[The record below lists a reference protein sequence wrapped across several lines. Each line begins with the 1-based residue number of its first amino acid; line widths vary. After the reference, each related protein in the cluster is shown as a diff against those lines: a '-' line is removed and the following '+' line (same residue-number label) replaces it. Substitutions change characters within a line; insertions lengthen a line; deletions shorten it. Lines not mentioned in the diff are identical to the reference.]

1 MGIYSIMFFGGL
13 ILAILF
19 LALSVVLFFVL
30 DIPTAFGSVTGSTQ
44 RKALEEIRS
53 GKTKETKQQKKRKS
67 QSGLIRAR
75 NVKASSSTGSLM
87 TGFTDIQKKA
97 EGRDSE
103 SMKMKSG
110 SGAMSRTDT
119 ASLSRSE
126 AATTTIKASTAKAD
140 RDASSDLVRQAE
152 LAAQRARNAEI
163 EADANDFTPE
173 HLTEQ
178 DIPRPDVKEQISE
191 AETTALTE
199 ETVEQEDKKN
209 TKIHINPKTGKR
221 YELDSEDTEILTY
234 SDMAGKDSEDDTTA
248 LGAKIP
254 GEEEETDVL
263 RAGVSDNDLY
273 DEDLLDSEDSTDLLT
288 SGLQTDLDE
297 VKPIEQEKVD
307 MPEEDTD
314 VLVSNHKPQEEP
326 ESYIFSNKKATSED
340 ETDRLQ
346 GEDLLD
352 VEVAETETV
361 EEAADRARPKP
372 SFSITDMLRH
382 AMEEG
387 KNVPDSEEDDED
399 YDEDEEDV
407 TGVLTSDGIE
417 SGNLSQ
423 ADVHGTLDENLT
435 SVLKADM
442 MPDAEEKKPT
452 IADVR
457 IKVLYD
463 ATIVHTDESL

>member
-1 MGIYSIMFFGGL
+1 M
-13 ILAILF
+13 
-19 LALSVVLFFVL
+19 
-30 DIPTAFGSVTGSTQ
+30 
-44 RKALEEIRS
+44 K
-53 GKTKETKQQKKRKS
+53 
-67 QSGLIRAR
+67 
-75 NVKASSSTGSLM
+75 
-87 TGFTDIQKKA
+87 
-97 EGRDSE
+97 SE
-103 SMKMKSG
+103 SGSMKTADTTS
-110 SGAMSRTDT
+110 SR
-119 ASLSRSE
+119 L
-126 AATTTIKASTAKAD
+126 KASTNNAD

-326 ESYIFSNKKATSED
+326 ESYIFSNKKATPED

>member
-1 MGIYSIMFFGGL
+1 MGIYNVMFIGGL

-19 LALSVVLFFVL
+19 LALTVVLFFVL
-30 DIPTAFGSVTGSTQ
+30 DIPAAFGSVTGSTQ
-44 RKALEEIRS
+44 KKALDDIRS
-53 GKTKETKQQKKRKS
+53 GKTKDNNSQHKRRKS

-75 NVKASSSTGSLM
+75 DVKASSSTGSLM

-97 EGRDSE
+97 EGSGSVKSE
-103 SMKMKSG
+103 SGSMKTADTTS
-110 SGAMSRTDT
+110 SR
-119 ASLSRSE
+119 L
-126 AATTTIKASTAKAD
+126 KASTNNAD

-326 ESYIFSNKKATSED
+326 ESYIFSNKKATSDD

-346 GEDLLD
+346 GEDLSD

>member
-1 MGIYSIMFFGGL
+1 MGIYNVMFIGGL

-19 LALSVVLFFVL
+19 LALTVVLFFVL
-30 DIPTAFGSVTGSTQ
+30 DIPAAFGSVTGSTQ
-44 RKALEEIRS
+44 KKALDDIRS
-53 GKTKETKQQKKRKS
+53 GKTKDNGQHKRRKS

-75 NVKASSSTGSLM
+75 DVKASSSTGSLM

-97 EGRDSE
+97 EGSGSVKSE
-103 SMKMKSG
+103 SGSMKTADTTS
-110 SGAMSRTDT
+110 SR
-119 ASLSRSE
+119 L
-126 AATTTIKASTAKAD
+126 KASTNNAD

-199 ETVEQEDKKN
+199 EAVEQEDKKN

-326 ESYIFSNKKATSED
+326 ESYIFSNKKATSDD

-346 GEDLLD
+346 GEDLSD

>member
-1 MGIYSIMFFGGL
+1 MQQQLLIVNDIISI
-13 ILAILF
+13 IN
-19 LALSVVLFFVL
+19 
-30 DIPTAFGSVTGSTQ
+30 TQ
-44 RKALEEIRS
+44 
-53 GKTKETKQQKKRKS
+53 
-67 QSGLIRAR
+67 
-75 NVKASSSTGSLM
+75 
-87 TGFTDIQKKA
+87 
-97 EGRDSE
+97 
-103 SMKMKSG
+103 
-110 SGAMSRTDT
+110 
-119 ASLSRSE
+119 
-126 AATTTIKASTAKAD
+126 
-140 RDASSDLVRQAE
+140 
-152 LAAQRARNAEI
+152 
-163 EADANDFTPE
+163 
-173 HLTEQ
+173 
-178 DIPRPDVKEQISE
+178 QISE

-326 ESYIFSNKKATSED
+326 ESYIFSNKKATPED

-346 GEDLLD
+346 GEDLSD

-361 EEAADRARPKP
+361 EDVADRARPKP

>member
-1 MGIYSIMFFGGL
+1 MGIYNVMFIGGL

-19 LALSVVLFFVL
+19 LALTVVLFFVL
-30 DIPTAFGSVTGSTQ
+30 DIPAAFGSVTGSTQ
-44 RKALEEIRS
+44 KKALDDIRS
-53 GKTKETKQQKKRKS
+53 GKTKDNGQHKRRKS

-75 NVKASSSTGSLM
+75 DVKASSSTGSLM

-97 EGRDSE
+97 EGSGSVKSE
-103 SMKMKSG
+103 SGSMKTADTTS
-110 SGAMSRTDT
+110 SR
-119 ASLSRSE
+119 L
-126 AATTTIKASTAKAD
+126 KASTNNAD

-346 GEDLLD
+346 GEDLSD

-361 EEAADRARPKP
+361 EDVADKSRPKP

-399 YDEDEEDV
+399 YDDDEEEV

-442 MPDAEEKKPT
+442 MPDAEEKKPV

>member
-1 MGIYSIMFFGGL
+1 MGIYNVMFIGGL

-19 LALSVVLFFVL
+19 LALTVVLFFVL
-30 DIPTAFGSVTGSTQ
+30 DIPAAFGSVTGSTQ
-44 RKALEEIRS
+44 KKALDDIRS
-53 GKTKETKQQKKRKS
+53 GKTKDNGQHKRRKS

-75 NVKASSSTGSLM
+75 DVKASSSTGSLM

-97 EGRDSE
+97 EGSGSVKSE
-103 SMKMKSG
+103 SGSMKTADTTS
-110 SGAMSRTDT
+110 SR
-119 ASLSRSE
+119 L
-126 AATTTIKASTAKAD
+126 KASTNNAD
-140 RDASSDLVRQAE
+140 RDDSSDLVRQAE

-326 ESYIFSNKKATSED
+326 ESYIFSNKKATPED

-346 GEDLLD
+346 GENLSD

-361 EEAADRARPKP
+361 EEVADRARPKP

>member
-1 MGIYSIMFFGGL
+1 MGIYNVMFIGGL

-19 LALSVVLFFVL
+19 LALTVVLFFVL
-30 DIPTAFGSVTGSTQ
+30 DIPAAFGSVTGSTQ
-44 RKALEEIRS
+44 KKALDDIRS
-53 GKTKETKQQKKRKS
+53 GKTKDNGQHKRRKS

-75 NVKASSSTGSLM
+75 DVKASSSTGSLM

-97 EGRDSE
+97 EGSGSVKSE
-103 SMKMKSG
+103 SGSMKTADTTS
-110 SGAMSRTDT
+110 SR
-119 ASLSRSE
+119 L
-126 AATTTIKASTAKAD
+126 KASTNNAD

-326 ESYIFSNKKATSED
+326 ESYIFSNKKATPED

-346 GEDLLD
+346 GEDLSD

-361 EEAADRARPKP
+361 EEVADRARPKP

>member
-67 QSGLIRAR
+67 QSGLIRVR

-140 RDASSDLVRQAE
+140 RDASSELIREAE
-152 LAAQRARNAEI
+152 LAAARAAGVEVKVDENE
-163 EADANDFTPE
+163 FTPE

-178 DIPRPDVKEQISE
+178 DIPTHEVETSAVAVAEESATATEQS
-191 AETTALTE
+191 AEE
-199 ETVEQEDKKN
+199 KKN
-209 TKIHINPKTGKR
+209 TRIRINPKTGKR
-221 YELDSEDTEILTY
+221 YELDAEETEVLTY
-234 SDMAGKDSEDDTTA
+234 NEMTGKEENPTSL

-254 GEEEETDVL
+254 GEDEETDVL
-263 RAGVSDNDLY
+263 RADIDSQDLY
-273 DEDLLDSEDSTDLLT
+273 DKDLLDSEDSTDILT
-288 SGLQTDLDE
+288 SGLKTDLDE
-297 VKPIEQEKVD
+297 EVQPLEQEKVD

-314 VLVSNHKPQEEP
+314 VLISNHIPQEEP
-326 ESYIFSNKKATSED
+326 DSYFFAEKKPASED
-340 ETDRLQ
+340 ETDVLQ
-346 GEDLLD
+346 GEDLSD

-361 EEAADRARPKP
+361 QDAADKARPKP

-387 KNVPDSEEDDED
+387 KNIPDIEEDEDD
-399 YDEDEEDV
+399 YDEDEDEV
-407 TGVLTSDGIE
+407 TSVLTGNGIE
-417 SGNLSQ
+417 SGKLSQ
-423 ADVHGTLDENLT
+423 SDVHGTLDENLT

>member
-1 MGIYSIMFFGGL
+1 MGIYNVMFIGGL

-19 LALSVVLFFVL
+19 LALTVVLFFVL
-30 DIPTAFGSVTGSTQ
+30 DIPAAFGSVTGSTQ
-44 RKALEEIRS
+44 KKALDDIRS
-53 GKTKETKQQKKRKS
+53 GKTKDNGQHKRRKS

-75 NVKASSSTGSLM
+75 DVKASSSTGSLM

-97 EGRDSE
+97 EGSGSVKSE
-103 SMKMKSG
+103 SGSMKTADTTS
-110 SGAMSRTDT
+110 SR
-119 ASLSRSE
+119 L
-126 AATTTIKASTAKAD
+126 KASTNNAD

-326 ESYIFSNKKATSED
+326 ESYIFSNKKATPED

-346 GEDLLD
+346 GEDLSD

-361 EEAADRARPKP
+361 EEAADKARPKP

>member
-1 MGIYSIMFFGGL
+1 MGIYNVMFIGGL

-19 LALSVVLFFVL
+19 LALTVVLFFVL
-30 DIPTAFGSVTGSTQ
+30 DIPAAFGSVTGSTQ
-44 RKALEEIRS
+44 KKALDDIRS
-53 GKTKETKQQKKRKS
+53 GKTKDNGQHKRRKS

-75 NVKASSSTGSLM
+75 DVKASSSTGSLM

-97 EGRDSE
+97 EGSGSVKSE
-103 SMKMKSG
+103 SGSMKTADTTS
-110 SGAMSRTDT
+110 SR
-119 ASLSRSE
+119 L
-126 AATTTIKASTAKAD
+126 KASTNNAD

-326 ESYIFSNKKATSED
+326 ESYIFSNKKATSDD

-346 GEDLLD
+346 GEDLSD

-407 TGVLTSDGIE
+407 TGVLTGDGIE

>member
-1 MGIYSIMFFGGL
+1 MGIYNVMFIGGL

-19 LALSVVLFFVL
+19 LALTVVLFFVL
-30 DIPTAFGSVTGSTQ
+30 DIPAAFGSVTGSTQ
-44 RKALEEIRS
+44 KKALDDIRS
-53 GKTKETKQQKKRKS
+53 GKTKDNGQHKRRKS

-75 NVKASSSTGSLM
+75 DVKASSSTGSLM

-97 EGRDSE
+97 EGSGSVKSE
-103 SMKMKSG
+103 SGSMKTADTTS
-110 SGAMSRTDT
+110 SR
-119 ASLSRSE
+119 L
-126 AATTTIKASTAKAD
+126 KASTNNAD
-140 RDASSDLVRQAE
+140 RDASSNLVRQAE

>member
-1 MGIYSIMFFGGL
+1 MGIYNVMFIGGL

-19 LALSVVLFFVL
+19 LALTVVLFFVL
-30 DIPTAFGSVTGSTQ
+30 DIPAAFGSVTGSTQ
-44 RKALEEIRS
+44 KKALDDIRS
-53 GKTKETKQQKKRKS
+53 GKTKDNGQHKRRKS

-75 NVKASSSTGSLM
+75 DVKASSSTGSLM

-97 EGRDSE
+97 EGSGSVKSE
-103 SMKMKSG
+103 SGSMKTADTTS
-110 SGAMSRTDT
+110 SR
-119 ASLSRSE
+119 L
-126 AATTTIKASTAKAD
+126 KASTNNAD

-254 GEEEETDVL
+254 EEEEDTDVL
-263 RAGVSDNDLY
+263 RAGVIDNDLY

-346 GEDLLD
+346 GEDLSD

-361 EEAADRARPKP
+361 EDVADKSRPKP

-399 YDEDEEDV
+399 YDDDEEEV

-442 MPDAEEKKPT
+442 MPDAEEKKPV

>member
-1 MGIYSIMFFGGL
+1 MGIYNVMFIGGL

-19 LALSVVLFFVL
+19 LALTVVLFFVL
-30 DIPTAFGSVTGSTQ
+30 DIPAAFGSVTGSTQ
-44 RKALEEIRS
+44 KKALDDIRS
-53 GKTKETKQQKKRKS
+53 GKTKDNGQHKRRKS

-75 NVKASSSTGSLM
+75 DVKASSSTGSLM

-97 EGRDSE
+97 EGSGSVKSE
-103 SMKMKSG
+103 SGSMKTADTTS
-110 SGAMSRTDT
+110 SR
-119 ASLSRSE
+119 L
-126 AATTTIKASTAKAD
+126 KASTNNAD

-248 LGAKIP
+248 LDAKIP

-326 ESYIFSNKKATSED
+326 ESYIFSNKKATPED

-346 GEDLLD
+346 GEDLSD

-361 EEAADRARPKP
+361 EEAADKARPKP

>member
-1 MGIYSIMFFGGL
+1 MGIYNVMFIGGL

-19 LALSVVLFFVL
+19 LALTVVLFFVL
-30 DIPTAFGSVTGSTQ
+30 DIPAAFGSVTGSTQ
-44 RKALEEIRS
+44 KKALDDIRS
-53 GKTKETKQQKKRKS
+53 GKTKDNSQHKRRKS

-75 NVKASSSTGSLM
+75 DVKASSSTGSLM

-97 EGRDSE
+97 EGSGSVKSE
-103 SMKMKSG
+103 SGSMKTADTTS
-110 SGAMSRTDT
+110 SR
-119 ASLSRSE
+119 L
-126 AATTTIKASTAKAD
+126 KASTNNAD

>member
-1 MGIYSIMFFGGL
+1 MGIYNVMFIGGL

-19 LALSVVLFFVL
+19 LALTVVLFFVL
-30 DIPTAFGSVTGSTQ
+30 DIPAAFGSVTGSTQ
-44 RKALEEIRS
+44 KKALDDIRS
-53 GKTKETKQQKKRKS
+53 GKTKDNGQHKRRKS

-75 NVKASSSTGSLM
+75 DVKASSSTGSLM

-97 EGRDSE
+97 EGSGSVKSE
-103 SMKMKSG
+103 SGSMKTADTTS
-110 SGAMSRTDT
+110 SR
-119 ASLSRSE
+119 L
-126 AATTTIKASTAKAD
+126 KASTNNAD

>member
-1 MGIYSIMFFGGL
+1 MGIYNVMFIGGL

-19 LALSVVLFFVL
+19 LALTVVLFFVL
-30 DIPTAFGSVTGSTQ
+30 DIPAAFGSVTGSTQ
-44 RKALEEIRS
+44 KKALDDIRS
-53 GKTKETKQQKKRKS
+53 GKTKDNSQHKRRKS

-75 NVKASSSTGSLM
+75 DVKASSSTGSLM

-97 EGRDSE
+97 EGSGSVKSE
-103 SMKMKSG
+103 SGSMKTADTTS
-110 SGAMSRTDT
+110 SR
-119 ASLSRSE
+119 L
-126 AATTTIKASTAKAD
+126 KASTNNAD

-326 ESYIFSNKKATSED
+326 ESYIFSNKKATSDD

>member
-1 MGIYSIMFFGGL
+1 MGIYNVMFIGGL

-19 LALSVVLFFVL
+19 LALTVVLFFVL
-30 DIPTAFGSVTGSTQ
+30 DIPAAFGSVTGSTQ
-44 RKALEEIRS
+44 KKALDDIRS
-53 GKTKETKQQKKRKS
+53 GKTKDNGQHKRRKS

-75 NVKASSSTGSLM
+75 DVKASSSTGSLM

-97 EGRDSE
+97 EGSGSVKSE
-103 SMKMKSG
+103 SGSMKTADTTS
-110 SGAMSRTDT
+110 SR
-119 ASLSRSE
+119 L
-126 AATTTIKASTAKAD
+126 KASTNNAD

-326 ESYIFSNKKATSED
+326 ESYIFSNKKATPED

-346 GEDLLD
+346 GEDLSD

>member
-1 MGIYSIMFFGGL
+1 MGIYNVMFIGGL

-19 LALSVVLFFVL
+19 LALTVVLFFVL
-30 DIPTAFGSVTGSTQ
+30 DIPAAFGSVTGSTQ
-44 RKALEEIRS
+44 KKALDDIRS
-53 GKTKETKQQKKRKS
+53 GKTKDNGQHKRRKS

-75 NVKASSSTGSLM
+75 DVKASSSTGSLM

-97 EGRDSE
+97 EGSGSVKSE
-103 SMKMKSG
+103 SGSMKTADTTS
-110 SGAMSRTDT
+110 SR
-119 ASLSRSE
+119 L
-126 AATTTIKASTAKAD
+126 KASTNNAD

-326 ESYIFSNKKATSED
+326 ESYIFSNKKATPED

>member
-1 MGIYSIMFFGGL
+1 MGIYNVMFIGGL

-19 LALSVVLFFVL
+19 LALTVVLFFVL
-30 DIPTAFGSVTGSTQ
+30 DIPAAFGSVTGSTQ
-44 RKALEEIRS
+44 KKALDDIRS
-53 GKTKETKQQKKRKS
+53 GKTKDNGQHKRRKS

-75 NVKASSSTGSLM
+75 DVKASSSTGSLM

-97 EGRDSE
+97 EGSGSVKSE
-103 SMKMKSG
+103 SGSMKTADTTS
-110 SGAMSRTDT
+110 SR
-119 ASLSRSE
+119 L
-126 AATTTIKASTAKAD
+126 KASTNNAD

-361 EEAADRARPKP
+361 EEAADKARPKP

>member
-1 MGIYSIMFFGGL
+1 MGIYNVMFIGGL

-19 LALSVVLFFVL
+19 LALTVVLFFVL
-30 DIPTAFGSVTGSTQ
+30 DIPAAFGSVTGSTQ
-44 RKALEEIRS
+44 KKALDDIRS
-53 GKTKETKQQKKRKS
+53 GKTKDNGQHKRRKS

-75 NVKASSSTGSLM
+75 DVKASSSTGSLM

-97 EGRDSE
+97 EGSGSVKSE
-103 SMKMKSG
+103 SGSMKTADTTS
-110 SGAMSRTDT
+110 SR
-119 ASLSRSE
+119 L
-126 AATTTIKASTAKAD
+126 KASTNNAD

-326 ESYIFSNKKATSED
+326 ESYIFSNKKATSDD

-346 GEDLLD
+346 GEDLSD

>member
-1 MGIYSIMFFGGL
+1 MGIYNVMFIGGL

-19 LALSVVLFFVL
+19 LALTVVLFFVL
-30 DIPTAFGSVTGSTQ
+30 DIPAAFGSVTGSTQ
-44 RKALEEIRS
+44 KKALDDIRS
-53 GKTKETKQQKKRKS
+53 GKTKDNGQHKRRKS

-75 NVKASSSTGSLM
+75 DVKASSSTGSLM

-97 EGRDSE
+97 EGSGSVKSE
-103 SMKMKSG
+103 SGSMKTADTTS
-110 SGAMSRTDT
+110 SR
-119 ASLSRSE
+119 L
-126 AATTTIKASTAKAD
+126 KASTNNAD

-326 ESYIFSNKKATSED
+326 ESYIFSNKKATSDD

-346 GEDLLD
+346 GEDLSD

-361 EEAADRARPKP
+361 EEVADRARPKP

>member
-1 MGIYSIMFFGGL
+1 MGIYNVMFIGGL

-19 LALSVVLFFVL
+19 LALTVVLFFVL
-30 DIPTAFGSVTGSTQ
+30 DIPAAFGSVTGSTQ
-44 RKALEEIRS
+44 KKALDDIRS
-53 GKTKETKQQKKRKS
+53 GKTKDNSQHKRRKS

-75 NVKASSSTGSLM
+75 DVKASSSTGSLM

-97 EGRDSE
+97 EGSGSVKSE
-103 SMKMKSG
+103 SGSMKTADTTS
-110 SGAMSRTDT
+110 SR
-119 ASLSRSE
+119 L
-126 AATTTIKASTAKAD
+126 KASTNNAD

-326 ESYIFSNKKATSED
+326 ESYIFSNKKATSDD

-346 GEDLLD
+346 GEDLSD

>member
-1 MGIYSIMFFGGL
+1 MGIYNVMFIGGL

-19 LALSVVLFFVL
+19 LALTVVLFFVL
-30 DIPTAFGSVTGSTQ
+30 DIPAAFGSVTGSTQ
-44 RKALEEIRS
+44 KKALDDIRS
-53 GKTKETKQQKKRKS
+53 GKTKDNGQHKRRKS

-75 NVKASSSTGSLM
+75 DVKASSSTGSLM

-97 EGRDSE
+97 EGSGSVKSE
-103 SMKMKSG
+103 SGSMKTADTTS
-110 SGAMSRTDT
+110 SR
-119 ASLSRSE
+119 L
-126 AATTTIKASTAKAD
+126 KASTNNAD

-234 SDMAGKDSEDDTTA
+234 SDMAGKDSEEDTTA

>member
-1 MGIYSIMFFGGL
+1 MGIYNVMFIGGL

-19 LALSVVLFFVL
+19 LALTVVLFFVL
-30 DIPTAFGSVTGSTQ
+30 DIPAAFGSVTGSTQ
-44 RKALEEIRS
+44 KKALDDIRS
-53 GKTKETKQQKKRKS
+53 GKTKDNGQHKRRKS

-75 NVKASSSTGSLM
+75 DVKASSSTGSLM

-97 EGRDSE
+97 EGSGSVKSE
-103 SMKMKSG
+103 SGSMKTADTTS
-110 SGAMSRTDT
+110 SR
-119 ASLSRSE
+119 L
-126 AATTTIKASTAKAD
+126 KASTNNAD

-326 ESYIFSNKKATSED
+326 ESYIFSNKKATPED

-346 GEDLLD
+346 GENLSD

-361 EEAADRARPKP
+361 EEVADRARPKP